1 MKKLLILSV
10 LFVSLTL
17 SAQVREFAI
26 SAFDNS
32 IVREVNDTTVL
43 IYAEESPTNASFLL
57 YKEGTPM
64 AKAFTLPNN
73 LHVRDVRIWKGE
85 LAYFC
90 GTCDVVTPISTKKVL
105 VGWFDISGVFSGT
118 DWVRWSWFDTVVLPE
133 IIPLGMRRLD
143 LFEVGG
149 TVCMAMVGDAVY
161 IGDTIATLMSA
172 YNVGANWQAYTMV
185 HKGTKK
191 YTDIVCLDN
200 MVAAVG
206 TYQADT
212 GCVVNTFWPTL
223 DFPAQS
229 CYPYTAFRFT
239 YGASVGRVLVA
250 KEQGDV
256 AVLAHYDNASGVRT
270 VLQCTVFDAT
280 GKPAL
285 AQAQVT
291 TPPSALPYDNMWRM
305 QELSVYNDTTYLLQ
319 CAEYSVL
326 PGMVNWRVGAIVPS
340 SLPIEVWAPY
350 PNKTMSMDVLPARW
364 VTTDD
369 DNLCLH
375 GPIWPSMSSECVKY
389 GKINV
394 TKENIGVQEIAEHP
408 YAVGASNN
416 QNWFNPVLFNVKVE
430 ETCRYERKTKTR

>member
-73 LHVRDVRIWKGE
+73 LHVRDVRIWKGS

-90 GTCDVVTPISTKKVL
+90 GTCDIYTPAVTKKVL
-105 VGWFDISGVFSGT
+105 VGWFDIAGVFAGT
-118 DWVRWSWFDTVVLPE
+118 DLVRWTWFNLAISQE
-133 IIPLGMRRLD
+133 IMPVEMRRLD
-143 LFEVGG
+143 LFEKND

-161 IGDTIATLMSA
+161 IGDIIATLMSA

-229 CYPYTAFRFT
+229 CY
-239 YGASVGRVLVA
+239 
-250 KEQGDV
+250 
-256 AVLAHYDNASGVRT
+256 H
-270 VLQCTVFDAT
+270 
-280 GKPAL
+280 
-285 AQAQVT
+285 
-291 TPPSALPYDNMWRM
+291 M
-305 QELSVYNDTTYLLQ
+305 
-319 CAEYSVL
+319 
-326 PGMVNWRVGAIVPS
+326 
-340 SLPIEVWAPY
+340 
-350 PNKTMSMDVLPARW
+350 
-364 VTTDD
+364 
-369 DNLCLH
+369 
-375 GPIWPSMSSECVKY
+375 
-389 GKINV
+389 
-394 TKENIGVQEIAEHP
+394 TKENAGTQVIEEEEPP
-408 YAVGASNN
+408 YAVGATNI
-416 QNWFNPVLFNVKVE
+416 QNVQVPMLFNVKVE

>member
-1 MKKLLILSV
+1 MKKLLALIIL
-10 LFVSLTL
+10 FISLTL

-26 SAFDNS
+26 NAFDNS

-57 YKEGTPM
+57 YTEESPV
-64 AKAFTLPNN
+64 AQAFTLPGN
-73 LHVRDVRIWKGE
+73 LHVRDVRIWEGQ

-118 DWVRWSWFDTVVLPE
+118 DWVRWSWFDPSPSPE

-143 LFEVGG
+143 LFGVSD
-149 TVCMAMVGDAVY
+149 TLCMAMVGDAVY
-161 IGDTIATLMSA
+161 IDDTIATVMSA
-172 YNVGANWQAYTMV
+172 FNVGATWQAYTMV
-185 HKGTKK
+185 HKGNKK

-239 YGASVGRVLVA
+239 YGAPVGRVLVA

-270 VLQCTVFDAT
+270 VLQRTVFDAT

-291 TPPSALPYDNMWRM
+291 TPPSALLYDNMWRM
-305 QELSVYNDTTYLLQ
+305 QELSVYNDTTCLLQ

-364 VTTDD
+364 VTAVD

-375 GPIWPSMSSECVKY
+375 GPIWPSMSSECVTY
-389 GKINV
+389 GRINV

-408 YAVGASNN
+408 YARTTSNY
-416 QNWFNPVLFNVKVE
+416 QLSFLPVLFNVKVE
-430 ETCRYERKTKTR
+430 KTCSNE